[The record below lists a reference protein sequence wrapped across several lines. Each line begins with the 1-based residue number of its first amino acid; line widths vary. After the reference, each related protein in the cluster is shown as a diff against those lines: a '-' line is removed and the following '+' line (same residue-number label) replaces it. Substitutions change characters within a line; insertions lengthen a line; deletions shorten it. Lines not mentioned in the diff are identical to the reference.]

1 MSYDQI
7 TGVLK
12 YTQDRTTLVLI
23 VMDLKMSTQF
33 MDLIKFEFTSDPA
46 AGGSNNIIPST
57 GTTLSIDSGFT
68 GNSVTINTVT
78 YNLGQEFTSG
88 ISFPES
94 QKYSGNIIYVDNRPS
109 VTRSKPPKRRCES
122 HLTVLIR
129 NHATGN

>member
-12 YTQDRTTLVLI
+12 YTQDRTTAGFNSDGSKNTNPI
-23 VMDLKMSTQF
+23 YGFDQ
-33 MDLIKFEFTSDPA
+33 FEFTSSPA
-46 AGGSNNIIPST
+46 SGGNNNIIPST

-94 QKYSGNIIYVDNRPS
+94 QKYSGNIIYIDNRPS
-109 VTRSKPPKRRCES
+109 VTRSASQKEDVKVI
-122 HLTVLIR
+122 LQF
-129 NHATGN
+129 